1 MKSTFLALFAP
12 ALAGCVCGGG
22 VYIGARRRHLVPV
35 DIKEVQMMT
44 LAEEGPIFGAKP
56 LARPLARP
64 RSPARRRPPPL
75 RPPAGAL
82 AGSPGAA
89 SGGGGGAAWAR
100 LGSGSRAPAVA
111 GGRRRGSR
119 RQGEKPVGAG
129 AGEAGRPS
137 GQPAPHQL
145 RSCGGVASAPWA
157 QRARPEAP
165 RLDAGPG
172 RLRAPAEGR
181 PGRCGGRPGRS
192 GGLQTAGA
200 ATAEPR
206 AAPAANFLIE

>member
-1 MKSTFLALFAP
+1 L
-12 ALAGCVCGGG
+12 GW
-22 VYIGARRRHLVPV
+22 
-35 DIKEVQMMT
+35 
-44 LAEEGPIFGAKP
+44 
-56 LARPLARP
+56 
-64 RSPARRRPPPL
+64 L
-75 RPPAGAL
+75 R
-82 AGSPGAA
+82 
-89 SGGGGGAAWAR
+89 W
-100 LGSGSRAPAVA
+100 GSRAPAVA

-165 RLDAGPG
+165 RLDARPG